1 MKRKK
6 VDPRAVGLALEGV
19 IDSRPGPFD
28 ADQLSRSYGI
38 SVDEVIR
45 VLKMKGKYHG

>member
-28 ADQLSRSYGI
+28 AEQLSRSYSI
-38 SVDEVIR
+38 PAEEVVR